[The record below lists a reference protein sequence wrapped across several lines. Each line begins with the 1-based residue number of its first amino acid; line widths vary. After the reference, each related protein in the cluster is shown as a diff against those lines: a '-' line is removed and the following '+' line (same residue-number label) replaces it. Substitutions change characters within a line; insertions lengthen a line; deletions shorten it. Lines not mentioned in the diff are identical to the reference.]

1 VFDYLFGET
10 SPSFEVLAR
19 NADATNLPARG
30 KFRAF
35 LVMISVGSRRE

>member
-1 VFDYLFGET
+1 
-10 SPSFEVLAR
+10 VLAR